1 MTPEQLLSIKHVL
14 LRAFTVAKNSRKDM
28 SNQLHKDFVIYDT
41 FQTFLSYVYR
51 YLELWAAFLNL
62 DTDCSKVVSMEE
74 FVKAAPIMESWG
86 IDMSDPVHQFQLA
99 NKDCSSSGL
108 SFEEF
113 CDWAIL

>member
-1 MTPEQLLSIKHVL
+1 
-14 LRAFTVAKNSRKDM
+14 M

-51 YLELWAAFLNL
+51 YLELWAAFMNL

-86 IDMSDPVHQFQLA
+86 IDMSDPVYQFQLA